1 MLTKSKN
8 FSSAKIFLCSKITS
22 ELRIQNLIYIL
33 FFLLPFGCHEK
44 RSVTRA
50 RVFRKLKCDQPSKK
64 PRFSHES
71 YFKVIKSVV
80 ESGKR
85 ENNGMFDFFNENCS
99 LGNIFSLILL
109 NLNIIDTFIF
119 DHLSHSTLLLIVFN
133 FSNFLN

>member
-1 MLTKSKN
+1 MFKNHERIKNSK
-8 FSSAKIFLCSKITS
+8 L
-22 ELRIQNLIYIL
+22 NLYLIL
-33 FFLLPFGCHEK
+33 PSPLFDERFGYHEI

-133 FSNFLN
+133 FSIFLN